1 MAEITLF
8 TEKIRNPVD
17 NSWIALRKVKGDS
30 TSGNITSIEN
40 LTPDGTSTLNIS
52 TIVGTAPI
60 TANINSGT
68 VTIVHANS
76 GVTANTY
83 GTIATAALTP
93 TFGGTFNVPG
103 FKVDARGH
111 ITSAGNHTVKIPAT
125 TATTAAAGLMSAED
139 KTKLNGIVLATT
151 AVDGLMPS
159 AAVTKLNSIVTA
171 TTAVDGLMPSAAV
184 TKLNGIATGAEV
196 NQNAYGKLK
205 IGSTTVTASSK
216 TDTVTFAATGN
227 NLTVTFNSSNNIV
240 YEAIPAAVV
249 STTTPTQT
257 GVSIWI
263 KP

>member
-8 TEKIRNPVD
+8 TEKVRNPVD

-40 LTPDGTSTLNIS
+40 LTPGGTSTLNIS
-52 TIVGTAPI
+52 AITAASPI
-60 TANINSGT
+60 TTTMSAGT
-68 VTIVHANS
+68 VTIAHGNS

-83 GTIATAALTP
+83 GTTATTALTP

-103 FKVDARGH
+103 FKVDVRGH
-111 ITSAGNHTVKIPAT
+111 VTSAGNHTVKIPAT
-125 TATTAAAGLMSAED
+125 TATTAVAGLMSAED
-139 KTKLNGIVLATT
+139 KTKLNGIVL
-151 AVDGLMPS
+151 
-159 AAVTKLNSIVTA
+159 A

-249 STTTPTQT
+249 SSTTPTQT